1 MRHKRITKRKR
12 EPDFKYQNPQIGK
25 FINYVM
31 KCGKKSLAEKIVYG
45 ALDLVSQKTNAEPLI
60 TFEKAL
66 RNASPDIVVKA
77 RRIGGAN
84 YQIPVPAEEERK
96 FVLATRWL
104 IEAAREKKG
113 RSMIEKLAD
122 EIMAA
127 AKNEGSAIAKKEG
140 LHKLAE
146 ANKAFAY
153 FARFIK

>member
-1 MRHKRITKRKR
+1 MRHKRVTKRKID
-12 EPDFKYQNPQIGK
+12 PDFKYQNLRVGK

-45 ALDLVSQKTNAEPLI
+45 ALDIIAEKTKTDALVI
-60 TFEKAL
+60 FEKAL
-66 RNASPDIVVKA
+66 QNASPNIVVKS

-113 RSMIEKLAD
+113 KAMTEKLAD
-122 EIMAA
+122 EILSAS
-127 AKNEGSAIAKKEG
+127 KNEGIAIQKKEG

-153 FARFIK
+153 FARFVH